1 MLSNNLCGVYC
12 FVVFY
17 VVMQLRA
24 ILPIKWEMYIRT
36 RLRKIW
42 NKIRNG
48 ITPVGVSLTLLLLLS
63 ALAIL
68 SLDFG
73 VVGRIPVDWKS
84 DTIDNVNN
92 MWRSLA
98 YSYVAGLMVYLLTG
112 PYRYWLRKRKINEGI
127 QTRINELGVILNK
140 MTFLFEDGDSLT
152 PMDSISKKI
161 TKLRDG
167 FAKTDWNQINPFF
180 NVPNIQYLET
190 QVNIFQHAVEDML
203 RMYKEYLSEE
213 QILLLEN
220 MRSDEHFI
228 VVKTLS
234 ETRRKIPE
242 EAAETWVDGFCEVLK
257 AFDKLEHD
265 F

>member
-1 MLSNNLCGVYC
+1 MLSNNLHGAYYLAA
-12 FVVFY
+12 FY
-17 VVMQLRA
+17 VVMQLIA
-24 ILPIKWEMYIRT
+24 IVPAKWEMYIMT
-36 RLRKIW
+36 RLQKIW
-42 NKIRNG
+42 NKIRKG
-48 ITPVGVSLTLLLLLS
+48 TTPVGVSLTLLFLLS

-68 SLDFG
+68 SLDFD
-73 VVGRIPVDWKS
+73 VLGRIPVDWES
-84 DTIDNVNN
+84 DMIDNVNN
-92 MWRSLA
+92 MWRSLV

-112 PYRYWLRKRKINEGI
+112 PYRYWLRKRKINKGI

-152 PMDSISKKI
+152 PTNSISKKI

-167 FAKTDWNQINPFF
+167 FARTDWNQINPFF
-180 NVPNIQYLET
+180 GVPNIHYLVT
-190 QVNIFQHAVEDML
+190 QVKIFQHAVEDML

-228 VVKTLS
+228 VIKTLS
-234 ETRRKIPE
+234 ETRCKIPE
-242 EAAETWVDGFCEVLK
+242 GAAETWGDGFCEVLK